1 MPVASL
7 TAATFTPARTAP
19 LGSATR
25 PRMRPPVPWAVSHV
39 GTMREITRRRQ
50 TAVERARSDGMKP
63 PNILGRS
70 FCSKAI
76 ACVQPQP
83 CYNPA
88 RLEKSNAHC
97 QEEKRTASHR
107 KLECR
112 SARTMSS
119 SNAEPYLKIGDVA
132 RRVGVSPSVIRSWE
146 SVGLTRPRRTE
157 SKYRLYT
164 ADDVRL
170 LKRAR
175 FLRKVR
181 GLNAAAIVELL
192 RREGRARPALDGSAG
207 AIGTHLRQLRA
218 KRKLSLAQVAQA
230 VNLSVGFLS
239 ALERSQMSGSVGTLR
254 KLTRFY
260 KTNILDFFDANG
272 ASTRQV
278 RPAQRKVLEAGPGV
292 RMELLAWGN
301 TVMEPH
307 LFRVAPEAGSGDS
320 YTHEGEEFLYVLR
333 GELTIMLENEEYR
346 LKAGDSFYFES
357 ATPHHWRNPGR
368 AETWVLW
375 VNTPPTFWVPLPN
388 IRCDADREGS
398 A

>member
-1 MPVASL
+1 
-7 TAATFTPARTAP
+7 
-19 LGSATR
+19 
-25 PRMRPPVPWAVSHV
+25 
-39 GTMREITRRRQ
+39 
-50 TAVERARSDGMKP
+50 
-63 PNILGRS
+63 
-70 FCSKAI
+70 
-76 ACVQPQP
+76 
-83 CYNPA
+83 
-88 RLEKSNAHC
+88 
-97 QEEKRTASHR
+97 
-107 KLECR
+107 
-112 SARTMSS
+112 MSS
-119 SNAEPYLKIGDVA
+119 IKDKRYLKIGEVA
-132 RRVGVSPSVIRSWE
+132 RRGGVSPSAIRSWE

-192 RREGRARPALDGSAG
+192 RREGRARPAADGGAV

-254 KLTRFY
+254 KLARFY

-272 ASTRQV
+272 TSGRHV
-278 RPAQRKVLEAGPGV
+278 RPAERKVLEAGAGV

-307 LFRVAPEAGSGDS
+307 LFRIAPEAGSGDP
-320 YTHEGEEFLYVLR
+320 YTAEGEEFIFVLR
-333 GELTIMLENEEYR
+333 GDLEIAVDGEQYR
-346 LKAGDSFYFES
+346 LKPGDSFYIES
-357 ATPHHWRNPGR
+357 ATPHRWKNPGR
-368 AETWVLW
+368 KETWLLW
-375 VNTPPTFWVPLPN
+375 INTPPTF
-388 IRCDADREGS
+388 
-398 A
+398 